1 MKKFWRIFKKVM
13 IILGV
18 LSGAALFVIV
28 LTSAI
33 KHKQALECSNL
44 VAKIDYDSGL
54 SFLDEAEIKQRI
66 NYLSGGNIVGKTLA
80 SVDFKTLEREIEKNP
95 YVDDAE
101 VFADQSQV
109 VVVTVV
115 QKRPLLRV
123 INNDGVSYY
132 ISEKNERI
140 PVSTKFTSH
149 VAIALGSVATHR
161 DTKRDST
168 VQAALYHLVQ
178 YVKQDEF
185 LDAMIDQIYV
195 KENGEFELMPKTGGH
210 VIVFGNGTRDIEQKF
225 NRLKVFYKEGLNKI
239 GWTKYKTINLQYEG
253 QVVCEKGDTTN
264 IL

>member
-18 LSGAALFVIV
+18 LSGATLFIVV

-33 KHKQALECSNL
+33 KHKQAEECTAL
-44 VAKIDYDSGL
+44 QVKIDYDSGL
-54 SFLDEAEIKQRI
+54 SFLDEAEIAQRV
-66 NYLSGGNIVGKTLA
+66 NYLSGGNIVGKTL
-80 SVDFKTLEREIEKNP
+80 STVDFRTLENEIEKNP
-95 YVDDAE
+95 YVDAAE
-101 VFADQSQV
+101 VFADQSNKV
-109 VVVTVV
+109 VVDVV

-140 PVSTKFTSH
+140 PTSTKFTSH

-161 DTKRDST
+161 DTKRDSA
-168 VQAALYHLVQ
+168 VQAALYNLVQ
-178 YVKQDEF
+178 YVRQDEF

-210 VIVFGNGTRDIEQKF
+210 VIMFGNGTKDIEQKF
-225 NRLKVFYKEGLNKI
+225 NRLKTFYREGLNKI

-264 IL
+264 VL